1 MTRRVLLSSFFISTA
16 LGLAA
21 TAYTHWRH
29 NQAVTAGEVLPE
41 PSDRDPGSRVATPDK
56 PIAQDLMEAASKPA
70 VSALHQALKQ
80 SPLAPMLS
88 ESSPGRFQVYRQG
101 NLTWRIDTASGESC
115 VLLATHAE
123 WRKPQ
128 VYQNGC
134 NSKTDTDR

>member
-1 MTRRVLLSSFFISTA
+1 MTT
-16 LGLAA
+16 
-21 TAYTHWRH
+21 
-29 NQAVTAGEVLPE
+29 GEVIPD
-41 PSDRDPGSRVATPDK
+41 PGDRDPENRTATPEK

-80 SPLAPMLS
+80 SPLPPALS
-88 ESSPGRFQVYRQG
+88 ETSPGRFQVYRQG
-101 NLTWRIDTASGESC
+101 HLTWRIDTATGDTC

-134 NSKTDTDR
+134 NSQADADR